1 MSPTDPVRIPQ
12 VAAGAGNNAHG
23 NALFILV
30 SLAVTLIGCS
40 INVPLKRVYGT
51 YKAAYP
57 FGTETI
63 TLNEDGTFVQEVA
76 MKDQAPVSLRS
87 RWEFD
92 SKDSRVNFDRLM
104 MVVDGHGHLKSHWQ
118 TATPGIASLDVE
130 TRWFRVTMASAATY
144 PYVKQ

>member
-1 MSPTDPVRIPQ
+1 MLAA
-12 VAAGAGNNAHG
+12 VAVVLVGCA
-23 NALFILV
+23 V
-30 SLAVTLIGCS
+30 SL
-40 INVPLKRVYGT
+40 PLKRVYGT
-51 YKAAYP
+51 YKASYP
-57 FGTETI
+57 FGIETI

-76 MKDQAPVSLRS
+76 MKDQAPGSLRS

-104 MVVDGHGHLKSHWQ
+104 MVVDGYGHLKSDWQ

-130 TRWFRVTMASAATY
+130 IRWFRVIMASAATY